1 MGAGQYPQRIPS
13 YHANS
18 AKGIVMKVAF
28 VIFDRMTAL
37 DFIGFYD
44 AVTRL
49 KTMNFLPDLE
59 WQVCARKAEVQDDKG
74 LTIRAGRIEDTLGGY
89 DLVFLPGGQG
99 TQELKDDSSFVEWIR
114 SARPCRYKVSVCTGA
129 LILGAA
135 GFLEGRTATT
145 NPRAYDLLKAYTQK
159 VSRERI
165 VDDREVITAGAVAS
179 SIDLGLYVCEKFAGA
194 EARAEIQKRMGYPY
208 QAAPPLKPHANA

>member
-1 MGAGQYPQRIPS
+1 
-13 YHANS
+13 
-18 AKGIVMKVAF
+18 MKVAF

-44 AVTRL
+44 PVTRL
-49 KTMNFLPDLE
+49 KTMDFLPDME
-59 WQVCARKAEVQDDKG
+59 WQVCARTTEVHDDKG
-74 LTIRAGRIEDTLGGY
+74 LTFRVSRIEETLEDY
-89 DLVFLPGGQG
+89 DLIFLPGGQG
-99 TQELKDDSSFVEWIR
+99 TRTLKDDASFIEWIR
-114 SARPCRYKVSVCTGA
+114 SARSCRYKVSVCTGA

-145 NPRAYDLLKAYTQK
+145 NPRAYDLLEAYTQR
-159 VSRERI
+159 VARERI

-194 EARAEIQKRMGYPY
+194 EARSKIQKQIDYPY
-208 QAAPPLKPHANA
+208 QAPPVLRPQPSF

>member
-1 MGAGQYPQRIPS
+1 
-13 YHANS
+13 
-18 AKGIVMKVAF
+18 MKVAF

-44 AVTRL
+44 PVTRL
-49 KTMNFLPDLE
+49 KTMDFLPDME
-59 WQVCARKAEVQDDKG
+59 WQVCARTAEVHDDRG
-74 LTIRAGRIEDTLGGY
+74 LTFRASRIEETLEGY
-89 DLVFLPGGQG
+89 DLIFLPGGQG
-99 TQELKDDSSFVEWIR
+99 TRTLKDDASFIEWIR
-114 SARPCRYKVSVCTGA
+114 SARSCRYKVSVCTGA

-145 NPRAYDLLKAYTQK
+145 NPRAYDLLEAYTQR
-159 VSRERI
+159 VARVRI

-194 EARAEIQKRMGYPY
+194 EARSKIQKQIDYPY
-208 QAAPPLKPHANA
+208 QAPPAFRPQPSL